1 MSRLYAFR
9 EIPPDENDKDGAE
22 VTPTVFA
29 GFVVAEDTK
38 AAEAAVR
45 EQYEVSGEI
54 ELRRF
59 KGSGLLFVMQ
69 GVDVEAVDAEETE
82 DADLG
87 QEMSPVVSFDVSG
100 DAAETFLNFVGI
112 DYTELVEEDEDGG
125 EEPADQDEEGG
136 EE

>member
-1 MSRLYAFR
+1 MSRMYAFR
-9 EIPPDENDKDGAE
+9 EIPSEEREDEAE

-29 GFVVAEDTK
+29 GFVFAEDAK

-69 GVDVEAVDAEETE
+69 GVDVEAVDDEETE
-82 DADLG
+82 EADLG
-87 QEMSPVVSFDVSG
+87 QEMSPIVSFDVSG

-112 DYTELVEEDEDGG
+112 DYTSLLEGDEDG
-125 EEPADQDEEGG
+125 EESADQDEEGG

>member
-9 EIPPDENDKDGAE
+9 QIPRENEDKDGAE
-22 VTPTVFA
+22 VAPTVFA
-29 GFVVAEDTK
+29 GFIV
-38 AAEAAVR
+38 AEAAVR

-59 KGSGLLFVMQ
+59 KGSGLLFVLQ
-69 GVDVEAVDAEETE
+69 GVDVEAVDTEEIE

-100 DAAETFLNFVGI
+100 DAAETFLSFVGI
-112 DYTELVEEDEDGG
+112 DYTELVEGDEDGG
-125 EEPADQDEEGG
+125 EGSDQDEEGD

>member
-9 EIPPDENDKDGAE
+9 QIPRENEDKDGAE
-22 VTPTVFA
+22 VAPTVFA
-29 GFVVAEDTK
+29 GFIVAEDAK
-38 AAEAAVR
+38 IAEAAVR

-59 KGSGLLFVMQ
+59 KGSGLLFVLQ
-69 GVDVEAVDAEETE
+69 GVDVEVVDTEEIE

-100 DAAETFLNFVGI
+100 DAAETFLSFVGI
-112 DYTELVEEDEDGG
+112 DYTELVEGDEDGG
-125 EEPADQDEEGG
+125 EGSDQDEEGD